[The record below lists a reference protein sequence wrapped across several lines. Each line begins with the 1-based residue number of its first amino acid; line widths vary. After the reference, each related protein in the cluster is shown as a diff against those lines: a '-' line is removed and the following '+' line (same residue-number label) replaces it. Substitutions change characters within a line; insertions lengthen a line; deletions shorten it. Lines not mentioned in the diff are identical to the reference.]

1 MFDFCHGYGFNSHR
15 NKRIIFSL
23 VVAILLKSLL
33 KSIIAMDASSCLA
46 LGALNVVAEQQARA
60 AMAQLLLDHER
71 NGMRAEDSLASSL
84 RDKEK
89 MMGEVTDLMSQIQR
103 ARAHLQIGNVEH
115 ASMILQGQLLDTS
128 DEEDEDEDE
137 EDEDE
142 DEDMAQSNEPDPEL
156 TRVSFCEVC
165 ERQLP
170 GVVWYLEPFQNPSDN
185 RRLYSACPTC
195 RNRLGLRGAP

>member
-1 MFDFCHGYGFNSHR
+1 MFDFCHGYSFNSHR
-15 NKRIIFSL
+15 NNYNIFSL

-71 NGMRAEDSLASSL
+71 KGMRAEDSLASSL

-89 MMGEVTDLMSQIQR
+89 TTGQIMDLMSQIQR
-103 ARAHLQIGNVEH
+103 ARAHIEIGNVEH

-128 DEEDEDEDE
+128 DEEDEEDDEMGEVDSDMSQSDELGLDSEDE
-137 EDEDE
+137 TAGE
-142 DEDMAQSNEPDPEL
+142 
-156 TRVSFCEVC
+156 
-165 ERQLP
+165 
-170 GVVWYLEPFQNPSDN
+170 
-185 RRLYSACPTC
+185 
-195 RNRLGLRGAP
+195 

>member
-89 MMGEVTDLMSQIQR
+89 TTGEIMDLMSQIQR
-103 ARAHLQIGNVEH
+103 ARAHLEIGNVEH

-128 DEEDEDEDE
+128 DEEDEEDDEMGEVDSDMSQSDE
-137 EDEDE
+137 
-142 DEDMAQSNEPDPEL
+142 PGPEL
-156 TRVSFCEVC
+156 AIVSFCEAC
-165 ERQLP
+165 DRQVP
-170 GVVWYLEPFQNPSDN
+170 GVVWFLEPFENPPDN

-195 RNRLGLRGAP
+195 RNRLGLRG